1 MMPKMMM
8 PKNLLRVTKT
18 LLLIDILLAMLCIL
32 FFDSSILYNT
42 QIGFISSS
50 LVMGGSLLSYQRMVT
65 TRVKHTIIT
74 VDDSKDVIDKIEDP
88 HDLYSEDTPQEKPED
103 LAQAIKEEKAKQ
115 KQNRRSLFEMIRDA
129 KGALSLYRLG
139 GYIFLILGFLYLN
152 RHGLLHIPSY
162 LLSLGLPIVV
172 IVGVLLQTKEN
183 KSL

>member
-1 MMPKMMM
+1 MTPKMMM
-8 PKNLLRVTKT
+8 PNTLYRMSKA
-18 LLLIDILLAMLCIL
+18 LLLTEILLATVSVL
-32 FFDSSILYNT
+32 FFDTHILYST

-50 LVMGGSLLSYQRMVT
+50 LVLGGSLLSYQRMVN
-65 TRVKHTIIT
+65 TRVKHNIIT

-88 HDLYSEDTPQEKPED
+88 HDLYSEDTQEEKPED

-115 KQNRRSLFEMIRDA
+115 KQSRRSLFETMRDA

-139 GYIFLILGFLYLN
+139 GYLFLIFGFLYLN

-162 LLSLGLPIVV
+162 LLSLGLPMVV
-172 IVGVLLQTKEN
+172 MVGVLLQTKEN